1 MKIQFR
7 PTTPQ
12 PPQTEGISSTS
23 QSSASGKNS
32 PLGNFKTAAGKALQR
47 VQSAV
52 SSGNE
57 KIKTLL
63 QRTAQKLQAM
73 KAKITG
79 GSSGK
84 QPVNPYGDSPV
95 KGQNSSSVRS
105 QSSEDD
111 GPPPFTPPPSPRS
124 ARANAAPTP
133 PPQSSKPPQA
143 SLAGPEVVIPEGSVL
158 NMNPRP
164 GRQQTTGPSA
174 PPPPPPPPSG
184 PDGKNPIQAS
194 DLARQAGNLKPTVT
208 NDRSAPILSS
218 GGPRTAPTPPPKP
231 STGPSMAPPPPPPP
245 SAGPGGPS
253 LIKAEDLA
261 AQAKRLKPVSP
272 DKPGPKAPPPTAPK
286 PNVGPAPTPEKG
298 KAPQFVM
305 TQEVLSGVKLKSTK
319 E

>member
-7 PTTPQ
+7 PTTP
-12 PPQTEGISSTS
+12 PPQQTEGISSTS
-23 QSSASGKNS
+23 QSSASGKSS

-79 GSSGK
+79 NSSSK
-84 QPVNPYGDSPV
+84 QPVNPYGDNPV
-95 KGQNSSSVRS
+95 KGQSSSSTRS
-105 QSSEDD
+105 QA
-111 GPPPFTPPPSPRS
+111 GPGDPPNFKPEPPNPERS
-124 ARANAAPTP
+124 NAAP
-133 PPQSSKPPQA
+133 
-143 SLAGPEVVIPEGSVL
+143 
-158 NMNPRP
+158 
-164 GRQQTTGPSA
+164 

-231 STGPSMAPPPPPPP
+231 STGPSMAPPPPPPQSSKPPQASSAGPSASPPPPPPPRPSVGSSAPPPPPPPP

-272 DKPGPKAPPPTAPK
+272 DKPGPKAPTPTAPK